1 MNSNGIDI
9 SNNNNNNNNNNNDNI
24 YYHSTTNQTYLSPKC
39 LQFCYPMSCN
49 KHLSIV
55 HIFAPKNGI
64 IFALKSKG
72 DNISHFNC
80 NWISD
85 YANYDEN
92 IIFGTNKYYTKS
104 NIFEINNIISIETS
118 QNYKS
123 FWNAINILY
132 LIINN
137 DYNTRINDNNNE
149 EDMNCLSLL
158 IQSQIL
164 EYNRKKI

>member
-85 YANYDEN
+85 YANYDER
-92 IIFGTNKYYTKS
+92 IVFGTNQGSHLLTALSAKRRRLEKISLDEKRLKS
-104 NIFEINNIISIETS
+104 AMTS
-118 QNYKS
+118 LVKKRLKS
-123 FWNAINILY
+123 
-132 LIINN
+132 
-137 DYNTRINDNNNE
+137 
-149 EDMNCLSLL
+149 
-158 IQSQIL
+158 
-164 EYNRKKI
+164 